1 MSDDPFAAG
10 LAAFIRERLHNGD
23 DGKTFLV
30 GYDTDMPRFAV
41 AVGLRGEA
49 DHPAFLSFARYLL
62 QKRFVCGDYALL
74 LPASLDGEAFYL
86 VERRIAGEIDVWA
99 LGLDGNRIER
109 VVECSPFGDLNRP
122 GETSPGLMRRE
133 FDRLYEQLKVEPP
146 A

>member
-1 MSDDPFAAG
+1 MSDGPFAAG
-10 LAAFIRERLHNGD
+10 LAAFVSERLCDGD

-30 GYDTDMPRFAV
+30 GYDTDVPRFAV

-62 QKRFVCGDYALL
+62 QKRFVCRDYALL
-74 LPASLDGEAFYL
+74 LPASLEGEALYL
-86 VERRIAGEIDVWA
+86 VERRIAGEIGVWA
-99 LGLDGNRIER
+99 LGLDGSRIER
-109 VVECSPFGDLNRP
+109 VVEHSPFGDLNRP
-122 GETSPGLMRRE
+122 GETLPGLMRRE